1 MKFWK
6 PKYSVCEECKVHFEP
21 ASNEESE
28 WGHLCP
34 THRKPVMERDRKRY
48 AVMAWAR
55 CNIDRLAKMMDEERD
70 AEIASLRAAK
80 SARNQSIYEQ
90 MARAQSQ
97 GGVVLGGLGR
107 MGGA

>member
-21 ASNEESE
+21 ATEAESE

-34 THRKPVMERDRKRY
+34 LHRKPVMERDRKRY
-48 AVMAWAR
+48 AVMRWAR
-55 CNIDRLAKMMDEERD
+55 LNWERLAKMMEE
-70 AEIASLRAAK
+70 EIAAERAAWI
-80 SARNQSIYEQ
+80 ARNQSAYEQ
-90 MARAQSQ
+90 MAKAQMQ
-97 GGVVLGGLGR
+97 GGSALGGLGR